1 MIFFTIFY
9 DFRQVFIINS
19 YDIYIFLKLILS
31 IYIAWTSIQGNKL
44 SLLFVFFILIYIIIV
59 FIKGI
64 VSKYSFLVKILYI
77 LEGLI
82 VYIFTTNYISTAVL
96 LVSILIAEYFI
107 KEKKYIYIG
116 IFLSSIPLIFVINDN
131 NLKDITVILV
141 IILILII
148 NNEIQLK
155 NINNLDETQE
165 EQRKVIY
172 KLQRKLV
179 DERDIHEQILY
190 TARLEERNKIS
201 ARLHDKIGHTISG
214 TLLQLEASKFIINED
229 KEKGISMIDTCID
242 NLSNGM
248 EEIRM
253 TLRNVKPAE
262 EELGINRIRKILD
275 EKIKGTNIKGKVVY
289 SGDLDKINASLWIAF
304 IQIITELTTNSI
316 KYSNCNLILIN
327 IEILNKFIKLEV
339 KDNGLGCKD
348 INKGIGLSNI
358 EETVGNIS
366 GKLIINCENGFD
378 VIVLIPY

>member
-1 MIFFTIFY
+1 M
-9 DFRQVFIINS
+9 FIINS
-19 YDIYIFLKLILS
+19 YDIYIFIKLILS
-31 IYIAWTSIQGNKL
+31 IYIAWTSIQGDKL
-44 SLLFVFFILIYIIIV
+44 NSLVVPLILIYIIIV
-59 FIKGI
+59 FIRGI
-64 VSKYSFLVKILYI
+64 VGKHSFLVNMLYI
-77 LEGLI
+77 LEGF
-82 VYIFTTNYISTAVL
+82 VAYILTTKCISTAVL
-96 LVSILIAEYFI
+96 LLSILIAEYFI
-107 KEKKYIYIG
+107 KEKKHIYSG
-116 IFLSSIPLIFVINDN
+116 IFLSSVPIIFVIFITNDN
-131 NLKDITVILV
+131 SLKDITVILV
-141 IILILII
+141 IILILMV
-148 NNEIQLK
+148 NNDIQSK

-179 DERDIHEQILY
+179 DERDIHEQTLY

-214 TLLQLEASKFIINED
+214 TLLQLEATKFIIDND
-229 KEKGISMIDTCID
+229 KEKGISMIDNCID

-253 TLRNVKPAE
+253 TLRNIKPAE

-275 EKIKGTNIKGKVVY
+275 EKIKGTNINGKVVY
-289 SGDLDKINASLWIAF
+289 NGDLDKINANLWIAF

-339 KDNGLGCKD
+339 KDDGLGCKD
-348 INKGIGLSNI
+348 INKGIGLRNI
-358 EETVGNIS
+358 EETVGDIS

-378 VIVLIPY
+378 VIILIPY